1 MAEHDL
7 PEAPQDQ
14 REAER
19 LYRKLPREEPPPAL
33 DAAIRAAA
41 RRAVES
47 HPAPL
52 VAPTG
57 RRRWYFPV
65 AAAAVIMLAVA
76 VTWQVEREQSDQVAI
91 LPQAAPEPAIQK
103 ERKLAEAPPAKPEQ
117 QRKKT
122 DSLARLAEKPA
133 PASTPAPAAEEARN
147 QAPAQSVTG
156 AISRSREDAF
166 GQRESRARQESPA
179 SGIAAAP
186 APAPQRQLQR
196 DEARAQAPEPQAM
209 AKLAQETPEK
219 WLQRIAQ
226 LRQQGKHDEADKAL
240 AEFRK
245 RYPDY
250 KISEA
255 MLEKVE
261 RK

>member
-7 PEAPQDQ
+7 PEDPQDQ

-19 LYRKLPREEPPPAL
+19 LYRKLTREEPPPAL

-76 VTWQVEREQSDQVAI
+76 VTSQVEREQVVPVA
-91 LPQAAPEPAIQK
+91 PPPAAAEPAGQK
-103 ERKLAEAPPAKPEQ
+103 ERKFAEAPPAKPEQ

-147 QAPAQSVTG
+147 QAPVQSVTG
-156 AISRSREDAF
+156 AISRSREDPS
-166 GQRESRARQESPA
+166 GQRENRARQERPA

-186 APAPQRQLQR
+186 GPAPQRQLQR
-196 DEARAQAPEPQAM
+196 DEVQPQAL

-219 WLQRIAQ
+219 WLERIAQ

-261 RK
+261 KK